1 MKIIDIPPALLQRL
15 HTPEGHSQEWSDPQ
29 PLTVTLLPVPKLDR
43 AMLPKVIAAYVFSA
57 AHRMQAAVEFV
68 LVPLLVA
75 LGTVIGSA
83 CGIRPKQR
91 DTWIEVPNLWGIK
104 VGSPSTLKSPTTNEG
119 LKPLRLL
126 AYLAD
131 KAHQE
136 ALHEHQLR
144 QADRDMLLSLLK
156 TDKGLRQLGLT
167 PDQARQQIAEIMR
180 AQRTDPEPQL
190 KRYSTSDGTIE
201 KIAEVLSLNS
211 RGLLTER
218 DEIYGFLKSFSKPGR
233 EGDRSF
239 FLEGW
244 SGVGTLT
251 VDRISRGTQV
261 IRPFCLSI
269 HGTIQ
274 PDRLAEYL
282 FASIHDGDNDGWLQR
297 FQLAVFPDPLP
308 DWKYVDE
315 PPDPAVEDRINR
327 VFKVLSEAN
336 PIDLGAKRDTE
347 EEIPYFRFSTSA
359 QKQFVDWLSA
369 NQKAAETIETPI
381 LVEHQMKYRKLVPAL
396 ALMFHLIDVIENPS
410 RRRSAGVSKETLQM
424 AITLSEF
431 LFAHAKRIYGM
442 VLNGQHPAIQA
453 LAAKLKAGKL
463 TDGFSERDIYKAG
476 WGQLTDRE
484 AVAHACRELE
494 LDHWIR
500 RLPTEGGPGR
510 PASPCYEINPK
521 LKS

>member
-1 MKIIDIPPALLQRL
+1 MKFIDIPPTLLQRL
-15 HTPEGHSQEWSDPQ
+15 HSPDGQSQEWPDPQ
-29 PLTVTLLPVPKLDR
+29 PLTVTLLPVPQLDR
-43 AMLPKVIAAYVFSA
+43 AMLPKVIADYVFSA

-75 LGTVIGSA
+75 LGTAIGSA

-136 ALHEHQLR
+136 ALHEYQLR

-156 TDKGLRQLGLT
+156 TDKGCRELGLT
-167 PDQARQQIAEIMR
+167 KDQARQKISELMR
-180 AQRTDPEPQL
+180 EQRANPEPQL
-190 KRYSTSDGTIE
+190 KRYSTSDATVE
-201 KIAEVLSLNS
+201 KIGELLSLNP
-211 RGLLTER
+211 RGLLMER
-218 DEIYGFLKSFSKPGR
+218 DELYGFLKSFSKPGR

-244 SGVGTLT
+244 SGVGTHT

-261 IRPFCLSI
+261 IHPFCLSI

-315 PPDPAVEDRINR
+315 PPDSAVEERINR
-327 VFKVLSEAN
+327 VFKVLSEAK

-347 EEIPYFRFSTSA
+347 EEIPYFRFSAPA
-359 QKQFVDWLSA
+359 QKLFVDWFSA
-369 NQKAAETIETPI
+369 NQKAVVAIDAPI
-381 LVEHQMKYRKLVPAL
+381 LAEHQMKYRKLVPAL
-396 ALMFHLIDVIENPS
+396 ALMFHLIDVVENPK
-410 RRRSAGVSKETLQM
+410 RRRSAGVSKEALQM
-424 AITLSEF
+424 AIGLSEF
-431 LFAHAKRIYGM
+431 LFAHAKRIYGL
-442 VLNGQHPAIQA
+442 VLNGQHPAVPA
-453 LAAKLKAGKL
+453 LAGKLKAGEL
-463 TDGFSERDIYKAG
+463 ADGFSERDIYKAG
-476 WGQLTDRE
+476 WGQLTDPE
-484 AVAHACRELE
+484 AVSHACRELE
-494 LDHWIR
+494 LDQWIR
-500 RLPTEGGPGR
+500 RIPAEGGVGR
-510 PASPCYEINPK
+510 PASPRYEINPNI
-521 LKS
+521 KS